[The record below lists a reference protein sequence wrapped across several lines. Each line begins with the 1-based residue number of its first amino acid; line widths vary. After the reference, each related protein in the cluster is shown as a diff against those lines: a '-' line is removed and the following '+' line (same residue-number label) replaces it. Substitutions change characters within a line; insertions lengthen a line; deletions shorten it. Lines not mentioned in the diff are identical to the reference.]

1 MPITSADV
9 KSKLTAASWSER
21 DDVACALIKA
31 ASAGDIAVWDA
42 EAVLRLLQNL
52 ADGYRS
58 TEDTAAIKSLA
69 ASTAFQPG
77 TLADAVAIIK
87 GAKPGNPTIQ
97 SELKDA
103 VVTRLYA
110 AENKR
115 LSFGEGWA
123 WEGATKGRGQLGQS
137 AYDDVRNTKNFK
149 TEYEAWAT
157 RVIIANALKRAVA
170 GGSGGSNIDWSKYAV
185 TIPSTYGAAVS
196 VPELEDFV
204 GTAYLAVKI
213 QGATKAGRNSPDT
226 LKFAVAVYHG
236 MFKMVSEAQTAVGD
250 TVNWPPVEAQLLTK
264 GRKDEV
270 NYVKE
275 VCK

>member
-9 KSKLTAASWSER
+9 KSKLAAASWSER
-21 DDVACALIKA
+21 DDVACKLIKA
-31 ASAGDIAVWDA
+31 ASEGDIAAWDA

-52 ADGYRS
+52 ADGFRS
-58 TEDTAAIKSLA
+58 ADDTAAIKSLA

-77 TLADAVAIIK
+77 TLADAVSIVKA
-87 GAKPGNPTIQ
+87 AKAGNPAIQ
-97 SELKDA
+97 SELKEA

-110 AENKR
+110 AEKKR
-115 LSFGEGWA
+115 LSIGEGWA

-149 TEYEAWAT
+149 AEYEAWAT
-157 RVIIANALKRAVA
+157 RVIIAKALKKALD
-170 GGSGGSNIDWSKYAV
+170 GGSGGANIDWSKYSV
-185 TIPSTYGAAVS
+185 TVPSSYGDVVS

-204 GTAYLAVKI
+204 VTAYLAVKM
-213 QGATKAGRNSPDT
+213 QAATKAGRNAQDT

-236 MFKMVSEAQTAVGD
+236 MFKMVSEAQTAAGD
-250 TVNWPPVEAQLLTK
+250 SITWPPVEAQLLAK

-270 NYVKE
+270 NYIKE